1 MTLRNAYAAMFA
13 ALALLALAVLAG
25 GQRQAFADE
34 SESVIPEETVLP
46 TECSDLIDNDND
58 GLTDFVPMF
67 GDPDCENI
75 FDDSESGS
83 SGSGGNNPPL
93 NQCMDGID
101 NDGDGNI
108 DLEDAGCV
116 NVGDNDESDDNGGGG
131 EEEPT
136 DVCPNIEGDQESV
149 PEGKVVENG
158 QCVDAPSNGGGGSS
172 GGSSGGGGGGGGGGG
187 TVLGTTTAA
196 ACEQY
201 ISTFMRRGQVND
213 TEQVKR
219 VQGILKM
226 FEGADV
232 EETGEYDEKS
242 EAAIKAF
249 QLKYADEVLTPW
261 AIQAPTGY
269 VFLTTRKKLNEVY
282 CKNTLTFPLTE
293 EEQGHIDLVKKAS
306 MKVPTAAKPA
316 AAAATKPKPTEVEK
330 ATSTPTSSEETS
342 TPVKSNRIKDFFRRL
357 FDRLR

>member
-1 MTLRNAYAAMFA
+1 MTLRNAYAVMFA
-13 ALALLALAVLAG
+13 ALALLALWVLVG
-25 GQRQAFADE
+25 GQRPAFADQVTPVPVNPCE
-34 SESVIPEETVLP
+34 DVFPHIPNMPGCGE
-46 TECSDLIDNDND
+46 D
-58 GLTDFVPMF
+58 GD
-67 GDPDCENI
+67 
-75 FDDSESGS
+75 DDSEIE
-83 SGSGGNNPPL
+83 NPPV
-93 NQCMDGID
+93 NPCDDIFPHIPNMPECDDDG
-101 NDGDGNI
+101 
-108 DLEDAGCV
+108 
-116 NVGDNDESDDNGGGG
+116 DNGGGG

-136 DVCPNIEGDQESV
+136 DVCPNIEGDQASV
-149 PEGKVVENG
+149 PEGKVLDNG
-158 QCVDAPSNGGGGSS
+158 QCVDAPSNGGGGNNNGG

-213 TEQVKR
+213 PEQVKR

-226 FEGADV
+226 FEDADL

-261 AIQAPTGY
+261 GIQQPTGY

-282 CKNTLTFPLTE
+282 CKNAVAFPLTE
-293 EEQGHIDLVKKAS
+293 AEQGHIELVKKAPAA
-306 MKVPTAAKPA
+306 KVPAITKSSPA
-316 AAAATKPKPTEVEK
+316 AATQPKPAEAVQEAPT
-330 ATSTPTSSEETS
+330 TTPTSEEAA
-342 TPVKSNRIKDFFRRL
+342 PVKGNRIKDFFRRL